1 MIVRGCGFACIAL
14 LIAGLARGTEYQHG
28 LIFVGELEYSA
39 DFEHFDYVNPEAP
52 KGGHIRLPNQGTWD
66 SFNNFVGRGRPVT
79 GVNFSGAANLL
90 YDRWLERGADEPTS
104 QYLRLA
110 AGVAVAED
118 FSWVQFK
125 LHDGARWHDGEPITV
140 DDAIF
145 SFNAFKEHGSP
156 ALKTSLM
163 DVERIEQV
171 GPGEVRYVV
180 AENAIRN
187 ALMPLIIGQL
197 PILPEHYWRSRDVSR
212 TTVEPPLGSGPYRI
226 GKFAVGRYVEFERVE
241 DYWGKDLPVNRGR
254 YNFDLVKFDYF
265 RDESVMR
272 EAHKAN
278 VLDVRNETVSK
289 AWASEYDFPA
299 VHQGLFKR
307 ELIKLHR
314 PEGLWWPIF
323 WNLRLERFQ
332 DIRVREA
339 LWWLYDFHFI
349 NRVLMFGFYDRGVS
363 YFQHSEFAQEGLPT
377 ADELDLLEPWRDQ
390 IPARA
395 FTHEYR
401 PPETTGFGPNR
412 ASMKRALELF
422 AEAGWVIED
431 GVMRNAQTDE
441 PFRIDFIVVSPM
453 LVRSLL
459 PYIGT
464 LRRVGIDA
472 NARSPEVSN
481 WLFRMRA
488 NEFDA
493 GMQRFTP
500 STTPGFQ
507 LLRLYGSDSADM
519 AFGQNWAGVKNPVVD
534 ALIRRM
540 IEAKTE
546 RELVAATRAFD
557 RVMLWNFYHVPGMA
571 RPGYRLT
578 YWDRY
583 GRPEAKP
590 LSRPTF
596 LDTWWWDPVRAARVD
611 AGLVE
616 LDEGS

>member
-1 MIVRGCGFACIAL
+1 MIVRGCSFVWIAL
-14 LIAGLARGTEYQHG
+14 LVGALAHGTQYQHG
-28 LIFVGELEYSA
+28 IIFVGELKYPA
-39 DFEHFDYVNPEAP
+39 DFEHFDYVNPDAP
-52 KGGHIRLPNQGTWD
+52 KGGHMRLPNQGTWD
-66 SFNNFVGRGRPVT
+66 SFNNFVGRGRPAT
-79 GVNFSGAANLL
+79 GVNFSGSANLL
-90 YDRWLERGADEPTS
+90 YDRWLEQSADEPTS

-110 AGVAVAED
+110 SGVAVAED

-125 LHDGARWHDGEPITV
+125 LRADARWHDGEPITV

-145 SFNAFKEHGSP
+145 SFDAFKEHGSP
-156 ALKTSLM
+156 ALKTALM

-171 GPGEVRYVV
+171 GPSEVRYVI
-180 AENAIRN
+180 AENAIKN
-187 ALMPLIIGQL
+187 ASLPLIIGQL
-197 PILPEHYWRSRDVSR
+197 PMLPEHYWRSRDVSR
-212 TTVEPPLGSGPYRI
+212 TTVKPPLGSGPYRI
-226 GKFAVGRYVEFERVE
+226 GKFAVGRYVEFDRVE
-241 DYWGKDLPVNRGR
+241 DYWGRDLPVNRGR
-254 YNFDLVKFDYF
+254 YNFDRVKFDYF

-289 AWASEYDFPA
+289 AWASAYDFPA

-307 ELIKLHR
+307 ELIKLDR

-339 LWWLYDFHFI
+339 LFLLYDFQFI

-363 YFQHSEFAQEGLPT
+363 YFQQSAFAQEGLPT
-377 ADELDLLEPWRDQ
+377 ADEIELLEPWRDQ
-390 IPARA
+390 IPERV
-395 FTHEYR
+395 FTTEYR
-401 PPETTGFGPNR
+401 PPATTGYGPNR
-412 ASMKRALELF
+412 EQIKLALELF
-422 AEAGWVIED
+422 ADAGWVITD
-431 GVMRNAQTDE
+431 GAMRDAETGRR
-441 PFRIDFIVVSPM
+441 FRIDFIVVSPM

-507 LLRLYGSDSADM
+507 LLQLYGSDSAD
-519 AFGQNWAGVKNPVVD
+519 ADFGQNWAGVKNPVVD
-534 ALIRRM
+534 ALIGRM
-540 IEAKTE
+540 IQAKTE
-546 RELVAATRAFD
+546 RQLVSATRAFD
-557 RVMLWNFYHVPGMA
+557 RVMLWNFYHVPGMV

-590 LSRPTF
+590 LSRPVF
-596 LDTWWWDPVRAARVD
+596 LDTWWWDGARAARVE
-611 AGLVE
+611 AGLTA
-616 LDEGS
+616 LDQE